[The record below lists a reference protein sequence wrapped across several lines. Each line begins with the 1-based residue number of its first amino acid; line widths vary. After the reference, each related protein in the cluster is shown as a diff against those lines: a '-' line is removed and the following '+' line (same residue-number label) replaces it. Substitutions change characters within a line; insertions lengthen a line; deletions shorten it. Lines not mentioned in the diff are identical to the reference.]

1 MTPRSARH
9 PARWVFCHWCPSTP
23 PGVSGQLDRPLT
35 DVCAPTWLRRTRSNS
50 PMTSLTANVSAKA
63 GNSVPA
69 WPHGAGRRR
78 QPGILLDR
86 DGTIIVDHGHVGTVD
101 RVEFIDGFRRGD
113 RQVQPGWHPCRRGHQ
128 SGRGRGG
135 LYSTADVER
144 VHTYIA
150 ERLADDGAHVDLF
163 LYCPYHPEGVVAAF
177 ARASEDRKPGPGM
190 ARAAAE
196 ALGLEL
202 TSSWVVGDRPEDM
215 ELAAAVSA
223 SAVWVGPGVYPRP
236 GVLTFP
242 NLAAAAPLMLERIT
256 R

>member
-1 MTPRSARH
+1 
-9 PARWVFCHWCPSTP
+9 
-23 PGVSGQLDRPLT
+23 
-35 DVCAPTWLRRTRSNS
+35 
-50 PMTSLTANVSAKA
+50 
-63 GNSVPA
+63 
-69 WPHGAGRRR
+69 
-78 QPGILLDR
+78 
-86 DGTIIVDHGHVGTVD
+86 
-101 RVEFIDGFRRGD
+101 
-113 RQVQPGWHPCRRGHQ
+113 
-128 SGRGRGG
+128 
-135 LYSTADVER
+135 
-144 VHTYIA
+144 
-150 ERLADDGAHVDLF
+150 
-163 LYCPYHPEGVVAAF
+163 
-177 ARASEDRKPGPGM
+177 M